1 MSLFRKGDES
11 DSGSD
16 VENETRIRSGVAS
29 NQDASSSNPDVKAD
43 DQEDAGSDEEGG
55 LFGNM
60 MDLPDPNGGP
70 SPEDEAESLT
80 IRIRDLSVP
89 KHLPSAFVLPKKLL
103 SEMLYANTKTKAA
116 SASQTKDPALKGIPT
131 KLSVVNLNYT
141 DLSKGSRAKRVK
153 LDVEWSP
160 DVGAMKNNV
169 KGAGNKKASKSGST
183 TPASRP
189 DTPDLRLSEGLS
201 KLSLS
206 SSTEPVV
213 PATSIAPPPA
223 PPAKPTYKY
232 SMEMTS
238 TGCAT
243 LVEAE
248 NYISLVLLHELTTST
263 PHSLMLETKSAG
275 LGIELPKPPKPPA
288 PIVVKTDK
296 PGEEKK
302 EVLPA
307 VDPKPKETPASD
319 TDSKVASESLSS
331 GPVKPIEEPKPEPL
345 SPLEASVPLW
355 LPEYPPINSKYLPL
369 PYRDV
374 WDELEKIRTNWEDMA
389 NRQVW
394 RKLDGLINPSG
405 KKDSAE
411 ESVPVEES
419 GKAAEPVAGSQAKP
433 RGKKERTNGQARSIE
448 PDQRIL
454 DSWQVRANSQAY
466 KKMMVSRARNSPQP

>member
-29 NQDASSSNPDVKAD
+29 NPDVKAD
-43 DQEDAGSDEEGG
+43 DQEDAGSDEEEGG

-60 MDLPDPNGGP
+60 MDLPDPNAGP
-70 SPEDEAESLT
+70 SPEEEAETST

-89 KHLPSAFVLPKKLL
+89 KYLPSAFVLPKKLL

-131 KLSVVNLNYT
+131 KLSVVNLDYT
-141 DLSKGSRAKRVK
+141 DLSKGSRAKRVR

-160 DVGAMKNNV
+160 DISAMKNNV

-189 DTPDLRLSEGLS
+189 DTPDLRLSEGLN

-206 SSTEPVV
+206 SSTEPGV

-243 LVEAE
+243 LVESE

-288 PIVVKTDK
+288 PVVVKTDK

-302 EVLPA
+302 EVLPT
-307 VDPKPKETPASD
+307 VDPKPKEAPASG
-319 TDSKVASESLSS
+319 TDSKDDTKPLPSDPA
-331 GPVKPIEEPKPEPL
+331 KPIEELKPEPL

-374 WDELEKIRTNWEDMA
+374 WDELEKIRTKWEDMA

-419 GKAAEPVAGSQAKP
+419 GKAAEPVAGSNAKP
-433 RGKKERTNGQARSIE
+433 RGKKERTNGQARSME

-466 KKMMVSRARNSPQP
+466 KKMMVSRARNPPQP

>member
-1 MSLFRKGDES
+1 MSLFRKGNES

-16 VENETRIRSGVAS
+16 VEDETRIKSQVKTKQDVSSAS
-29 NQDASSSNPDVKAD
+29 LDAKAD

-60 MDLPDPNGGP
+60 MDLPDPNAGP
-70 SPEDEAESLT
+70 SPEEEAESST
-80 IRIRDLSVP
+80 IKIRDLSVP

-141 DLSKGSRAKRVK
+141 DLSKGSRAKRVR

-160 DVGAMKNNV
+160 DISAMKNNV
-169 KGAGNKKASKSGST
+169 KGAGNKKALKSGST
-183 TPASRP
+183 TPASRL
-189 DTPDLRLSEGLS
+189 DTPDLRLSEGLN

-206 SSTEPVV
+206 PSTDPGA
-213 PATSIAPPPA
+213 PATSIAIPLP

-288 PIVVKTDK
+288 PVVVKTDK
-296 PGEEKK
+296 PGGEKK

-307 VDPKPKETPASD
+307 VDPKPKETPASG
-319 TDSKVASESLSS
+319 TDSKVASESLPSDS
-331 GPVKPIEEPKPEPL
+331 AKPIEEPKPEPL

-405 KKDSAE
+405 KKDPAE
-411 ESVPVEES
+411 EPVPMEDS
-419 GKAAEPVAGSQAKP
+419 GKVAEPASSNAKS
-433 RGKKERTNGQARSIE
+433 RGKKERTNGQARSME

-466 KKMMVSRARNSPQP
+466 KKMMVSRARNPPQP

>member
-29 NQDASSSNPDVKAD
+29 KQDASPTSPDAKAD
-43 DQEDAGSDEEGG
+43 EQEDAGSDEEGG

-60 MDLPDPNGGP
+60 MDLPDPNAGP
-70 SPEDEAESLT
+70 SPEDEAETST
-80 IRIRDLSVP
+80 IKIRDLAVP

-141 DLSKGSRAKRVK
+141 DLSKGSRAKRVR

-160 DVGAMKNNV
+160 DISAMKNNV
-169 KGAGNKKASKSGST
+169 KGAGNKKALKSGSS

-206 SSTEPVV
+206 SPTEPGV
-213 PATSIAPPPA
+213 PATSIASPPP

-248 NYISLVLLHELTTST
+248 NYISLVLLHELTTLT

-288 PIVVKTDK
+288 PVVVKTDK
-296 PGEEKK
+296 PAEEKQ
-302 EVLPA
+302 EVPAA
-307 VDPKPKETPASD
+307 VDPKSKESSASATESKAEFKPLPSDPA
-319 TDSKVASESLSS
+319 E
-331 GPVKPIEEPKPEPL
+331 PIEEPKPEPL

-411 ESVPVEES
+411 EPVPVEES
-419 GKAAEPVAGSQAKP
+419 GKASEPAASNAKP
-433 RGKKERTNGQARSIE
+433 RGKKERTNGQARSME

-454 DSWQVRANSQAY
+454 DSWQLRANSQAY
-466 KKMMVSRARNSPQP
+466 KKMMVSRARNPPQP

>member
-16 VENETRIRSGVAS
+16 VEDETRIKSQVKTKQDVSSAS
-29 NQDASSSNPDVKAD
+29 LDAKAD

-60 MDLPDPNGGP
+60 MDLPDPNAGP
-70 SPEDEAESLT
+70 SPEDEAESST
-80 IRIRDLSVP
+80 IKIRDLAVP

-141 DLSKGSRAKRVK
+141 DLSKGSRAKRVR

-160 DVGAMKNNV
+160 DIGAMKNNNV
-169 KGAGNKKASKSGST
+169 KGAGNKKALKSGST

-206 SSTEPVV
+206 SSTETGV
-213 PATSIAPPPA
+213 PATSIASPPP
-223 PPAKPTYKY
+223 PPVKPTYKY

-288 PIVVKTDK
+288 PAVVETDK
-296 PGEEKK
+296 SGEEKK
-302 EVLPA
+302 EVPAA
-307 VDPKPKETPASD
+307 VDAKSKETSLSG
-319 TDSKVASESLSS
+319 TDSKVDTKHLPSDPA
-331 GPVKPIEEPKPEPL
+331 KPIGEPKPEPL

-405 KKDSAE
+405 KKDPTE
-411 ESVPVEES
+411 EPVPVEDS
-419 GKAAEPVAGSQAKP
+419 SKVAEPAASNAKS
-433 RGKKERTNGQARSIE
+433 RGKKERTNGQARSME

-466 KKMMVSRARNSPQP
+466 KKMMVSRARNPPQP

>member
-16 VENETRIRSGVAS
+16 VENETRIRSKVTS
-29 NQDASSSNPDVKAD
+29 KQDASSSDPDVKAD
-43 DQEDAGSDEEGG
+43 EQEDAGSDEEGG

-60 MDLPDPNGGP
+60 MDLPDPNAGP
-70 SPEDEAESLT
+70 SPEDEAETST
-80 IRIRDLSVP
+80 IKIRDLAVP

-141 DLSKGSRAKRVK
+141 DLSRGSRAKRVR

-160 DVGAMKNNV
+160 DISAMKNNV
-169 KGAGNKKASKSGST
+169 KGAGHKKALKSGST

-189 DTPDLRLSEGLS
+189 DTPDLRLSEGLN
-201 KLSLS
+201 KLSLA
-206 SSTEPVV
+206 SSTEPGV
-213 PATSIAPPPA
+213 PATSIASPPS
-223 PPAKPTYKY
+223 PPVKPTYKY

-288 PIVVKTDK
+288 PAVVKTDK

-302 EVLPA
+302 EVPAA
-307 VDPKPKETPASD
+307 VDTKSKETPLSG
-319 TDSKVASESLSS
+319 TDSEVDT
-331 GPVKPIEEPKPEPL
+331 KPLPSDPAKLIEEPKPEPL

-394 RKLDGLINPSG
+394 RKLDALIDPSG

-411 ESVPVEES
+411 ETVPVEES
-419 GKAAEPVAGSQAKP
+419 GKATEPAASNAKP
-433 RGKKERTNGQARSIE
+433 RGKKERTNGQARSME

-454 DSWQVRANSQAY
+454 DSWQLRANSQAY
-466 KKMMVSRARNSPQP
+466 KKMMVSRARNPPQP